1 MARRYVKK
9 LREVSGQQKLYVEDF
24 LKAVAECCD
33 AGLVRQE
40 NIIKQEKMIQE
51 QELQSKCI
59 SQSILVLMY
68 WSILVELLKRI
79 ICCLPANAGMY
90 VNVYMVYY
98 HFIVMY
104 YLT

>member
-40 NIIKQEKMIQE
+40 NIIKQEKIIQE
-51 QELQSKCI
+51 QELQSKSI
-59 SQSILVLMY
+59 SQSIIVLMY
-68 WSILVELLKRI
+68 WSILCRAAEKVYLLSAR
-79 ICCLPANAGMY
+79 
-90 VNVYMVYY
+90 
-98 HFIVMY
+98 
-104 YLT
+104 